1 MSQSKDITALDA
13 NDPLAHCRDEFLL
26 PENTV
31 YLDGNSL
38 GALSKRSQQRVNEVV
53 QNQWG
58 EDLIKSW
65 NSHRWIDLPSRVG
78 EKIAPLIGAAK
89 GQTVCCDSISVNLF
103 KLLSYALQ
111 LKPNRKIILSQI
123 DNFPTDLY
131 MAQGLQSL
139 LGDQRCELVQV
150 AAERIY
156 ESLTE
161 EVAILMLTHVN
172 FRNGEMHDMQALT
185 EQAHK
190 LGILVIWDL
199 AHSAGAVPL
208 ELDACNVDFAVGCGY
223 KYLNGGPGA
232 PAFIYVAERHQNVAK
247 QPLSGWMGHR
257 KPFEFI
263 SDYQPGNGMQQFLT
277 GTPSILSMA
286 ALDAALDIFANV
298 SIKQIYAKSMALTEL
313 FCQLVEE
320 NPELQSLTNLS
331 PTSVTRG
338 SQIALSHP
346 HAFAISQALI
356 ADNIVV
362 DYRAP
367 NIIRFGF
374 APLYTRFQDVA
385 KTVEVLAEIMCSQ
398 RFHDPIYKQR
408 ATVT

>member
-1 MSQSKDITALDA
+1 MSQSKEIAALDA
-13 NDPLAHCRDEFLL
+13 HDPLAHCRDEFLL

-38 GALSKRSQQRVNEVV
+38 GPLSKRSQQRINEVV
-53 QNQWG
+53 KNQWG

-65 NSHRWIDLPSRVG
+65 NSHSWIDLPFSVG

-111 LKPNRKIILSQI
+111 LQPKRKTILSQI

-139 LGDQRCELVQV
+139 LGNERCELLQV
-150 AAERIY
+150 AAEQIPNA
-156 ESLTE
+156 LNE
-161 EVAILMLTHVN
+161 EIAVLMLTHVN
-172 FRNGEMHDMQALT
+172 FRSGEIHDIQAMT
-185 EQAHK
+185 EQAHE

-232 PAFIYVAERHQNVAK
+232 PAFIYVAERHQNAAE

-257 KPFEFI
+257 IPFDFI
-263 SDYQPGNGMQQFLT
+263 NDYQPGNGMKQFLT
-277 GTPSILSMA
+277 GTPNILSMA
-286 ALDAALDIFANV
+286 ALDAALDIFADL
-298 SIKQIYAKSMALTEL
+298 SIEQVYAKSIALTAL
-313 FCQLVEE
+313 FCQLIEE
-320 NPELQSLTNLS
+320 NIELQSLNSLS
-331 PTSVTRG
+331 PAAAMRG

-346 HAFAISQALI
+346 QAFAISQALI
-356 ADNIVV
+356 AENIVV

-385 KTVEVLAEIMCSQ
+385 KTVEVLAELMRSQ
-398 RFHDPIYKQR
+398 RFHDPIYAQR